1 MQVGDIV
8 ELSAYGKGLKCNQ
21 QFVKRVGL
29 VMEVDPIHGLA
40 GMTNA
45 VMVSWSGLEN
55 TNYHIRRDLKHAK

>member
-8 ELSAYGKGLKCNQ
+8 ELSAYGKRLKCNRE
-21 QFVKRVGL
+21 FRDKVGL
-29 VMEVDPIHGLA
+29 VMEIDPVHGLA

-45 VMVSWSGLEN
+45 VMVSWTGPGN